1 MQVDAWGLPVKEDWL
16 EFRTMQ
22 RTVQLKPVRSTQ
34 VDWTFRARSRQ
45 LVDENPNSRE
55 NIMRRTLESLLGH
68 PCPKQR
74 PSFLRSPTTNRC
86 LELDAYCAELR
97 VACEFQGIQHDRYPN
112 PVHTSR
118 AQFLAQVNRDRMK
131 AAMCKEHGVCLLLV
145 PHTISRAGMTSFLK
159 AQLQAHQIPIATEI
173 LDLNSNNSTTCEQLK
188 VPAQPAA
195 AESHTV
201 EAAESDKVDET
212 IAVIANINRQAAIAT
227 GSADGSSVV
236 ASGVAAKSCGL
247 G

>member
-1 MQVDAWGLPVKEDWL
+1 MSLMQADAPNN
-16 EFRTMQ
+16 TIQ
-22 RTVQLKPVRSTQ
+22 RTLPLKPVRSTQ

-74 PSFLRSPTTNRC
+74 PSFLRSPATNRC

-112 PVHTSR
+112 PVHTSH

-131 AAMCKEHGVCLLLV
+131 AAMCKAHGVCLLLV
-145 PHTISRAGMTSFLK
+145 PHTVSRAGMASFLK
-159 AQLQAHQIPIATEI
+159 AQLQAHQIPIVTEI
-173 LDLNSNNSTTCEQLK
+173 LYQNSSNHATCMQPK
-188 VPAQPAA
+188 VSAQPAA
-195 AESHTV
+195 DESRTV
-201 EAAESDKVDET
+201 QAARSDKDGEEMPALVVNLET
-212 IAVIANINRQAAIAT
+212 ATESGSVTVTRQ
-227 GSADGSSVV
+227 SP
-236 ASGVAAKSCGL
+236 AS
-247 G
+247 